1 MIYFVMDSLQG
12 QNQRSILT
20 IHKMTNEEEMFV
32 YRD

>member
-20 IHKMTNEEEMFV
+20 IHKTNEEEMFV